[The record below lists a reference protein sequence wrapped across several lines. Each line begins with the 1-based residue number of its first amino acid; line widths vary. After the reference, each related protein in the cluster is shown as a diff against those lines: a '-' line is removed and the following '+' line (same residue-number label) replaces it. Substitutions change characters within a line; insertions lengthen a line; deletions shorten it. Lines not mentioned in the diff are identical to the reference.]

1 MLRRWWLHKSL
12 VAAQVGVEDTMPV
25 GAEEITPVTVA
36 SEAATPASALDMT
49 AMQSGADVAV
59 VATADT

>member
-1 MLRRWWLHKSL
+1 
-12 VAAQVGVEDTMPV
+12 MPV